1 VKSNPTVDL
10 LALHRFII
18 VQLMNLQ
25 INVIYDRDTCQMAPY
40 LKRFPMQPSYPA
52 LTLPDLEDVLE
63 RTPLTLSP
71 ETSVL
76 EAIAQMSQLGGSH
89 CDVAGAEQSSELC
102 HIAPGWN
109 SCALVIEAGRLI
121 GIFTERDVVRL
132 TVAGLDLASVTV
144 AEVMTTALVT
154 LRQSD
159 APTVLTAL
167 SLMRQQNIRHLPIIA
182 DGGQLVGLVTPDSI
196 RQVLQ
201 PVYLLKLRLVS
212 EVMTPQVIH
221 AHQSASVFE
230 LAQYMDNYSASCV
243 VLLENAKPVG
253 IITERDIVQFKVLE
267 LDLAQTPAHAVM
279 STPLFLLQP
288 SDSLWEAHQQMQQR
302 RVRRLVVQ
310 NNAGELLGIVTQTHL
325 LQVLDPIELYDTVE
339 LLQDQ
344 IEERRLA
351 IEAANHSLHQ
361 EIKQRQSVEEKLR
374 QEQLNLEIRVA
385 ERTAELLRTNA
396 LLQQEIQERQRAEET
411 LRLNQ
416 QELTDFVENA
426 PIGMH
431 WVAADGSILWV
442 NQAELDL
449 LGYIREEYIG
459 HSIIE
464 FHADQPTIE
473 DILCRLTS
481 NETLHS
487 YEAQLRCKDGSI
499 RHVLIDSNVLR
510 ENGEFIHT
518 RCFTRDITD
527 RKYAELSLRETLKSL
542 EFQKFALD
550 RAAIVAITDRD
561 GVITDVNDQF
571 CQISQYSKEELLGQT
586 HRIISSHYHSPAF
599 FQALWSTIASGK
611 IWEGEIKNKAKDGS
625 FYWVWTTIVPFL
637 DSTGEP
643 FQYLAIRFDVSPLKA
658 VEEHLRAN
666 EERWQLAL
674 RGNNDGIW
682 DWNVKTNEVFFSPR
696 WKEMLGYTD
705 AEIPNHLD
713 EWTKRV
719 HPDDLDWVTQTIQNH
734 LSKKTPFYTAEYRVQ
749 CKDGTYKWILDR
761 GQALWNEDGTP
772 MRMVGSHTDISE
784 AKRDEVVR
792 KQAETIILEQAALL
806 NIATDAIMVRNLDQQ
821 LLFLNKSAEQLYG
834 WTAAEVLHRNIN
846 ELLNTTP
853 AEELIQAIATVVE
866 KGEWQGELVKLKK
879 DGTPTVVASRWT
891 LVRDEEGQP
900 KSILTV
906 DTDITDKKFL
916 EKQFLRAQRMESLG
930 TLAGGIAH
938 DLNNILTPIL
948 AAAQLLPLTLPHL
961 DERNQ
966 HIVQM
971 LVDSS
976 RRGSDLVQQILS
988 FARGMDGQRAVLQVG
1003 HLLAEVVN
1011 IARQTFPKQ
1020 IQIERDIST
1029 RELWTVSADATQLH
1043 QVFMNLCINAR
1054 DAMLNGGTLS
1064 IAAENLLADENY
1076 VRMNL
1081 DAHIGSYVV
1090 ITVSDTG
1097 LGMTPEVI
1105 ERIFDP
1111 FFTTKEEGKGTGLGL
1126 STVLGIVKSHGGFI
1140 NVYSEVGTGSHF
1152 KVYLPASESEESTQS
1167 AKTSSNTLM
1176 GDGELILTVDDEA
1189 SIREITKISLEA
1201 FNYRVLTAKDGIDAL
1216 ALFAKQ
1222 HQEIRFVLL
1231 DLMMP
1236 SLDSAT
1242 IIRTLQ
1248 TIDPK
1253 VQIITMS
1260 GLATHELLPSNISH
1274 NVKAFLAKPF
1284 TAQELLQTLHNLKP

>member
-1 VKSNPTVDL
+1 
-10 LALHRFII
+10 
-18 VQLMNLQ
+18 
-25 INVIYDRDTCQMAPY
+25 
-40 LKRFPMQPSYPA
+40 MQSSYPA

-76 EAIAQMSQLGGSH
+76 EAIAQMSQVGGSH

-109 SCALVIEAGRLI
+109 SCALVIEAGKLI

-144 AEVMTTALVT
+144 AEVMTTELAT

-159 APTVLTAL
+159 APTVLNAL
-167 SLMRQQNIRHLPIIA
+167 SLMRQQNVRHLPIIA

-221 AHQSASVFE
+221 AHQSVSVFE

-253 IITERDIVQFKVLE
+253 IVTERDIVQFKVLE

-302 RVRRLVVQ
+302 RIRRLVVQ
-310 NNAGELLGIVTQTHL
+310 NSVGELLGIVTQTHL
-325 LQVLDPIELYDTVE
+325 LQVLDPIELYDTVG

-351 IEAANHSLHQ
+351 IEAANHSLHR

-449 LGYIREEYIG
+449 LGYTREEYIG
-459 HSIIE
+459 HSIVE
-464 FHADQPTIE
+464 FHVEETIIE
-473 DILCRLTS
+473 DILCRLTN

-510 ENGEFIHT
+510 ENGKFIHT

-527 RKYAELSLRETLKSL
+527 RKHAELSLRETLKSL

-550 RAAIVAITDRD
+550 RAAIVATTDRH

-586 HRIISSHYHSPAF
+586 HCIINSHHHSPEF
-599 FQALWSTIASGK
+599 FQELWSTISSGNT
-611 IWEGEIKNKAKDGS
+611 WEGEIKNKAKDGS

-637 DSTGEP
+637 DSAGKP
-643 FQYLAIRFDVSPLKA
+643 FQYLAVRFDVSPLKL
-658 VEEHLRAN
+658 VEESLRESEKRFRSLSESSPIGIFQTDVNGQCIYTNALWQKISGLK
-666 EERWQLAL
+666 EEDNLGSGWIQAIYAEDRDTVLAT
-674 RGNNDGIW
+674 
-682 DWNVKTNEVFFSPR
+682 WNRS
-696 WKEMLGYTD
+696 
-705 AEIPNHLD
+705 
-713 EWTKRV
+713 
-719 HPDDLDWVTQTIQNH
+719 IQEKCNY
-734 LSKKTPFYTAEYRVQ
+734 SCEYRVERSQ
-749 CKDGTYKWILDR
+749 GDIRWIHSNATSIRNESDEVIGFVGTV
-761 GQALWNEDGTP
+761 E
-772 MRMVGSHTDISE
+772 DISE

-792 KQAETIILEQAALL
+792 KQAENIILEQAALL
-806 NIATDAIMVRNLDQQ
+806 NIATDAIMVRNLEQQ
-821 LLFLNKSAEQLYG
+821 VLFWNKSAERLYG
-834 WTAAEVLHRNIN
+834 WTATEVLHCNIN
-846 ELLNTTP
+846 ELFETTP
-853 AEELIQAIATVVE
+853 ATELTQAIETAVE
-866 KGEWQGELVKLKK
+866 KGEWQGELIKLKK

-891 LVRDEEGQP
+891 LVRDAQGQP

-906 DTDITDKKFL
+906 DTDITDKKSL

-948 AAAQLLPLTLPHL
+948 AAAQLLPLTLPNL

-1020 IQIERDIST
+1020 IQIGRNIST

-1043 QVFMNLCINAR
+1043 QVFVNLCINAR
-1054 DAMLNGGTLS
+1054 DAMPNGGTLS
-1064 IAAENLLADENY
+1064 IAAENLQADENY

-1081 DAHIGSYVV
+1081 DAHVGSYVA

-1097 LGMTPEVI
+1097 LGMTPDVI

-1140 NVYSEVGTGSHF
+1140 NVCSEVGTGSHF
-1152 KVYLPASESEESTQS
+1152 KVYLPAAKSEESTQA
-1167 AKTSSNTLM
+1167 AKASSNTLM
-1176 GDGELILTVDDEA
+1176 GNGELILTVDDEA
-1189 SIREITKISLEA
+1189 SICEITKISLEA
-1201 FNYRVLTAKDGIDAL
+1201 FNYQVITAKDGIDAL
-1216 ALFAKQ
+1216 AMFAKQ
-1222 HQEIRFVLL
+1222 HQDIRFVLL

-1248 TIDPK
+1248 TIDPQ

-1260 GLATHELLPSNISH
+1260 GLAGNESLCNSFSH

-1284 TAQELLQTLHNLKP
+1284 TAQELLQTLRNLQTSASGSHS

>member
-1 VKSNPTVDL
+1 
-10 LALHRFII
+10 
-18 VQLMNLQ
+18 
-25 INVIYDRDTCQMAPY
+25 
-40 LKRFPMQPSYPA
+40 MQPSYPA
-52 LTLPDLEDVLE
+52 LALPDLENVLE
-63 RTPLTLSP
+63 RSPLIVAP

-76 EAIAQMSQLGGSH
+76 AAIALMSQVDGSH

-109 SCALVIEAGRLI
+109 SCALVVEAGQLI

-132 TVAGLDLASVTV
+132 TVSGLDLATVTV
-144 AEVMTTALVT
+144 AEVMTAELVA

-159 APTVLTAL
+159 APTVLNAL
-167 SLMRQQNIRHLPIIA
+167 ALMRQQNIRHLPILT
-182 DGGQLVGLVTPDSI
+182 DDRQLVGLVTPYSI

-221 AHQSASVFE
+221 AHQNTSVFE
-230 LAQYMDNYSASCV
+230 LAQSMNDRSTSCI
-243 VLLENAKPVG
+243 VLLEDAKPVG

-267 LDLAQTPAHAVM
+267 LDLNQTPAHAVM
-279 STPLFLLQP
+279 SAPLFLLKP
-288 SDSLWEAHQQMQQR
+288 SDSLWEAHQQMQRR

-310 NNAGELLGIVTQTHL
+310 NNAGELVGLVTQTHL

-344 IEERRLA
+344 VEERTIAL
-351 IEAANHSLHQ
+351 EDANHSLHR
-361 EIKQRQSVEEKLR
+361 EVRQRQSVEAHLR
-374 QEQLNLEIRVA
+374 QEQLNLERRVE

-396 LLQQEIQERQRAEET
+396 RLQQEIQERQRIEET
-411 LRLNQ
+411 LRQSQ

-431 WVAADGSILWV
+431 WVAADGRILWV

-449 LGYIREEYIG
+449 LGYTREEYVG
-459 HSIIE
+459 RSIVE
-464 FHADQPTIE
+464 FHADPTVIE

-487 YEAQLRCKDGSI
+487 YEAQLRCKNGDL

-510 ENGEFIHT
+510 GENGEFIHT
-518 RCFTRDITD
+518 RCFTRNITG
-527 RKYAELSLRETLKSL
+527 RKQAELSQRETLKSL

-550 RAAIVAITDRD
+550 RAAIVAMTDRD

-571 CQISQYSKEELLGQT
+571 CQISKYSKAELLGQT
-586 HRIISSHYHSPAF
+586 HRIINSHYHPPEF
-599 FQALWSTIASGK
+599 FKALWSTIASGK
-611 IWEGEIKNKAKDGS
+611 IWEGEIKNRAKDGS

-637 DSTGEP
+637 DSAGKP

-658 VEEHLRAN
+658 VEESLRESEKRFRSLSESSPIGIFQADTQGRCTYAN
-666 EERWQLAL
+666 ARWQDMSGLTLEQSLEEGWLQAIHEEDREAILTQWQDCVQTKHNFFAEFRLIKLDGDL
-674 RGNNDGIW
+674 RWISTRAA
-682 DWNVKTNEVFFSPR
+682 VISNENGEAIGFV
-696 WKEMLGYTD
+696 
-705 AEIPNHLD
+705 
-713 EWTKRV
+713 
-719 HPDDLDWVTQTIQNH
+719 
-734 LSKKTPFYTAEYRVQ
+734 
-749 CKDGTYKWILDR
+749 GTH
-761 GQALWNEDGTP
+761 Q
-772 MRMVGSHTDISE
+772 DISE
-784 AKRDEVVR
+784 AKHDEVVR
-792 KQAETIILEQAALL
+792 KQAESIILEQAALL
-806 NIATDAIMVRNLDQQ
+806 DIATDAIMVRNLDQQ
-821 LLFLNKSAEQLYG
+821 VLFWNKSAEKLYG

-846 ELLNTTP
+846 ELFKTAP
-853 AEELIQAIATVVE
+853 ATELTQAIATVVE
-866 KGEWQGELVKLKK
+866 QGEWQGELVKLKK
-879 DGTPTVVASRWT
+879 DGTEAIIASRWT
-891 LVRDEEGQP
+891 LVRDEQGEP

-906 DTDITDKKFL
+906 DTDITEKKLL

-948 AAAQLLPLTLPHL
+948 AAAQLLPLTLPNL
-961 DERNQ
+961 DERNR

-1011 IARQTFPKQ
+1011 IARQTFPKN
-1020 IQIERDIST
+1020 IEIERDIST
-1029 RELWTVSADATQLH
+1029 RDLWTVSADATQLH
-1043 QVFMNLCINAR
+1043 QIFMNLCVNAR
-1054 DAMLNGGTLS
+1054 DAMPNGGTLS
-1064 IAAENLLADENY
+1064 ITAENLLADENY

-1081 DAHIGSYVV
+1081 DARVGSYVV

-1097 LGMTPEVI
+1097 GGMSSEVI

-1111 FFTTKEEGKGTGLGL
+1111 FFTTKGEGKGTGLGL
-1126 STVLGIVKSHGGFI
+1126 STALGIIKSHGGFI
-1140 NVYSEVGTGSHF
+1140 NVYSEIGAGSRF
-1152 KVYLPASESEESTQS
+1152 KVYLPAAESEVS
-1167 AKTSSNTLM
+1167 APVAAASANLM

-1201 FNYRVLTAKDGIDAL
+1201 FNYKVLAAKDGIEAL
-1216 ALFAKQ
+1216 AVFAE
-1222 HQEIRFVLL
+1222 HHTSISFVLL

-1248 TIDPK
+1248 RIDPQ

-1260 GLATHELLPSNISH
+1260 GLATNESVNNISQ

-1284 TAQELLQTLHNLKP
+1284 TAQELLQTLHNLKRSASD

>member
-1 VKSNPTVDL
+1 MPP
-10 LALHRFII
+10 I
-18 VQLMNLQ
+18 
-25 INVIYDRDTCQMAPY
+25 
-40 LKRFPMQPSYPA
+40 YPA
-52 LTLPDLEDVLE
+52 LALPDLEDVLE
-63 RTPLTLSP
+63 KSPLTLAP

-76 EAIAQMSQLGGSH
+76 EAIAQMSQVGGSH
-89 CDVAGAEQSSELC
+89 CDVAGVEQSSDLC

-109 SCALVIEAGRLI
+109 SCALVIEAGKLI

-132 TVAGLDLASVTV
+132 TVAGLDLATVTV
-144 AEVMTTALVT
+144 SEVMTTELVT

-159 APTVLTAL
+159 GPTVLTAL
-167 SLMRQQNIRHLPIIA
+167 SLMRQQNIRHLPIITG
-182 DGGQLVGLVTPDSI
+182 DRQLVGLVTPDSI

-221 AHQSASVFE
+221 AHQSTSVFE
-230 LAQYMDNYSASCV
+230 LAQYMDNYSTSCV

-279 STPLFLLQP
+279 STPLFLLEP
-288 SDSLWEAHQQMQQR
+288 SDSLWEAHQQMQRR

-310 NNAGELLGIVTQTHL
+310 NNVGELLGIVTQTHL

-351 IEAANHSLHQ
+351 LESANQSLHQ
-361 EIKQRQSVEEKLR
+361 EIKQRQSVEEQLR
-374 QEQLNLEIRVA
+374 QEHLNLEKRV
-385 ERTAELLRTNA
+385 EKRTAELLRTNA
-396 LLQQEIQERQRAEET
+396 LLQQEIQERQRVEES
-411 LRLNQ
+411 LHHNQ
-416 QELTDFVENA
+416 QELSDFVENA

-431 WVAADGSILWV
+431 WVAADGRILWV

-449 LGYIREEYIG
+449 LGYTREEYIG
-459 HSIIE
+459 HSIAE
-464 FHADQPTIE
+464 FHAEQTVIE

-499 RHVLIDSNVLR
+499 RYVLIDSNVLR

-518 RCFTRDITD
+518 RCFTRDITA

-542 EFQKFALD
+542 EFQTFALD
-550 RAAIVAITDRD
+550 RAAIVAITDRH
-561 GVITDVNDQF
+561 GVITYVNDQF
-571 CQISQYSKEELLGQT
+571 CQISKYSKAELIGQT
-586 HRIISSHYHSPAF
+586 HRIINSHHHPPEF
-599 FQALWSTIASGK
+599 FQVLWSTIASGK
-611 IWEGEIKNKAKDGS
+611 IWEGEIRNRAKDGS
-625 FYWVWTTIVPFL
+625 FYWVWTTIIPSL
-637 DSTGEP
+637 DSDGKP
-643 FQYLAIRFDVSPLKA
+643 FQYLAIRFDISPLK
-658 VEEHLRAN
+658 VVQESLRESEKRFRSLSESSPMGIFQADTQGRFTYAN
-666 EERWQLAL
+666 ARWRGMSGLTLEQSLGEGWTQAIYEADRESVLAQW
-674 RGNNDGIW
+674 RDCIQKKSN
-682 DWNVKTNEVFFSPR
+682 FSGEFRLIQPNGDVR
-696 WKEMLGYTD
+696 WISTR
-705 AEIPNHLD
+705 AAIIPNENGEAIGFVGTHED
-713 EWTKRV
+713 
-719 HPDDLDWVTQTIQNH
+719 VTN
-734 LSKKTPFYTAEYRVQ
+734 
-749 CKDGTYKWILDR
+749 
-761 GQALWNEDGTP
+761 
-772 MRMVGSHTDISE
+772 
-784 AKRDEVVR
+784 R

-806 NIATDAIMVRNLDQQ
+806 NIATDAIMVRNLEQQ
-821 LLFLNKSAEQLYG
+821 VLFWNKSAERLFG

-846 ELLNTTP
+846 ELFQTTP
-853 AEELIQAIATVVE
+853 ATEMTQAIATVVE
-866 KGEWQGELVKLKK
+866 KGAWQGELVKLKK
-879 DGTPTVVASRWT
+879 DGTATVVASRWT
-891 LVRDEEGQP
+891 LVRDEQGQP

-906 DTDITDKKFL
+906 DTDITEKKSL

-961 DERNQ
+961 DERNK

-1011 IARQTFPKQ
+1011 IARQTFPKN
-1020 IQIERDIST
+1020 IDIERDLST
-1029 RELWTVSADATQLH
+1029 RDLWTVSADATQLH
-1043 QVFMNLCINAR
+1043 QVFMNLCVNAR
-1054 DAMLNGGTLS
+1054 DAMPNGGTLS
-1064 IAAENLLADENY
+1064 ITAENLQIDEHY
-1076 VRMNL
+1076 ARMNL
-1081 DAHIGSYVV
+1081 EAHVGPYVV

-1097 LGMTPEVI
+1097 SGMPPEVI

-1126 STVLGIVKSHGGFI
+1126 STVLGIIKSHGGFI
-1140 NVYSEVGTGSHF
+1140 DVYSELGNGCCF
-1152 KVYLPASESEESTQS
+1152 KIYLPATESEEAAQS
-1167 AKTSSNTLM
+1167 DQASSNLM
-1176 GDGELILTVDDEA
+1176 GNGELILTVDDEA

-1201 FNYRVLTAKDGIDAL
+1201 FNYQVITAKDGIEAL
-1216 ALFAKQ
+1216 ALFAEQ
-1222 HQEIRFVLL
+1222 HKSIRFVLL

-1248 TIDPK
+1248 RIDPQ

-1260 GLATHELLPSNISH
+1260 GLATNEPLASSISE

-1284 TAQELLQTLHNLKP
+1284 TAQDLLQTLHNLKTASPE